1 MPGESEVQYL
11 VLPNATNPYFLA
23 RVRWPDIHQAI
34 SSARPEWQDDPGL
47 FDLPYNASSTRVTA
61 DQAAAIAADWGA
73 HLPSEDT
80 PHVAE
85 FSLIRRMPADWSNL
99 SPAEKRAWNLEFVR
113 TRRSITVGGDGAT
126 SRSTRRYSRAWLG
139 RWRRDRAVVSPV
151 DAGSEPEQEELI
163 LDLRDS
169 AVEPG
174 AGVEGA
180 DARDESV
187 STEAPILDLRDS
199 AVEPGTGDESA
210 DARDESVSTEAPILD
225 LRDSAVEPG
234 AGDESADARDE
245 SVSTEAPMLDLRD
258 SAVEPGAGDESAV
271 SLTGS
276 VPIAVSTEAPNGR
289 RQDAAELPVPTAQVL
304 DLRSSGRGAARGDL
318 MDEYRP
324 RLRSWLGRWRR
335 DRAVISPWSARSEP
349 EQETLTLGR
358 RGAPAEVSSGFNA
371 AEMPSGP
378 PMVSTEAATGGED
391 GADPSE
397 STAPVIDLRDVV
409 ESTEPDDRIDES
421 ATS

>member
-174 AGVEGA
+174 
-180 DARDESV
+180 
-187 STEAPILDLRDS
+187 T
-199 AVEPGTGDESA
+199 
-210 DARDESVSTEAPILD
+210 
-225 LRDSAVEPG
+225 
-234 AGDESADARDE
+234 GDESADARDE

-349 EQETLTLGR
+349 EQE
-358 RGAPAEVSSGFNA
+358 
-371 AEMPSGP
+371 
-378 PMVSTEAATGGED
+378 
-391 GADPSE
+391 
-397 STAPVIDLRDVV
+397 
-409 ESTEPDDRIDES
+409 
-421 ATS
+421 